1 MLTSCPC
8 NGEGAGAQCSQER
21 APLGVHPASEHQS
34 AGGAHVAAKAH
45 MLGRPRHLLADP
57 VPVARFFSRS
67 HSVSASWCA
76 PPLAPLGG
84 QDTWGRWHDLCGGG
98 KSGRWVPACPFC
110 PCGAAPVCAACV
122 CARQQHAE
130 RSTAASETWRD
141 GVFLNADGVFER

>member
-8 NGEGAGAQCSQER
+8 NGEGAGAQCSQEP
-21 APLGVHPASEHQS
+21 ATLGVHPASEHQS

-57 VPVARFFSRS
+57 RVPAARFFSRS

-84 QDTWGRWHDLCGGG
+84 QDTWGRWHDLCVGG
-98 KSGRWVPACPFC
+98 K
-110 PCGAAPVCAACV
+110 
-122 CARQQHAE
+122 
-130 RSTAASETWRD
+130 
-141 GVFLNADGVFER
+141 